1 MPSLNPL
8 PEGAETLTPLAE
20 GAQTLTALPE
30 GVQSLVAVQELVFAA
45 VEMAIATVD
54 RLHVQVTDDELI
66 RARTKS
72 DESVLAVGLVVDL
85 LEA

>member
-30 GVQSLVAVQELVFAA
+30 GVQSLVAVQELVFASI
-45 VEMAIATVD
+45 E
-54 RLHVQVTDDELI
+54 RLGFFLGVAHPEVPYPYPGSISYSGDITGSI
-66 RARTKS
+66 
-72 DESVLAVGLVVDL
+72 VGM
-85 LEA
+85 